1 VCHTQK
7 PEMRISSLILSLFII
22 AGCQNGKTMKEQ
34 QKQIVENY
42 VTSYN
47 NFDIDGM
54 IANLDENVVF
64 ENISNGKVDLRT
76 EGLDQFKKQAE
87 TAKEYF
93 RQRKQTIE
101 DWKFS
106 DSIVSIKINYQ
117 AILDIDLPNG
127 LKSGDSLN
135 LKGKS
140 IFKFNEGKIVKITDE
155 S

>member
-1 VCHTQK
+1 
-7 PEMRISSLILSLFII
+7 MRISSLILSLFII

>member
-1 VCHTQK
+1 
-7 PEMRISSLILSLFII
+7 MRISTLIFSLFII
-22 AGCQNGKTMKEQ
+22 AGCQNGDTMKEQ

-54 IANLDENVVF
+54 IANLDENVIF

-87 TAKEYF
+87 TAKGYF

-101 DWKFS
+101 DWKFN
-106 DSIVSIKINYQ
+106 DSSVSITINYE
-117 AILDIDLPNG
+117 AILNIDLPNG

-140 IFKFNEGKIVKITDE
+140 VFEFNEGKIVKITDE